1 MLDLRDDA
9 LSLSL
14 LSIEPPFPNRH
25 SRLVCSMA
33 DGSPRGRWGWRTSDR
48 SDPESRVDPR
58 GWSGNV
64 GKEADTE
71 WIEGRESSIWKMEAS
86 WIRL

>member
-14 LSIEPPFPNRH
+14 LSIEPPFPSRH

-33 DGSPRGRWGWRTSDR
+33 DGSPSGRWGSRASDR
-48 SDPESRVDPR
+48 GDAESREDPTR
-58 GWSGNV
+58 GCGNV
-64 GKEADTE
+64 GEGDKGR
-71 WIEGRESSIWKMEAS
+71 IEGRESLIWKMEAS
-86 WIRL
+86 

>member
-14 LSIEPPFPNRH
+14 LSIEPLFPSRH

-33 DGSPRGRWGWRTSDR
+33 EGSPSGRRGSRASDCG
-48 SDPESRVDPR
+48 DPESREDPTGR
-58 GWSGNV
+58 PDNV
-64 GKEADTE
+64 GEADTGR
-71 WIEGRESSIWKMEAS
+71 IEGRESLIWKMEVS